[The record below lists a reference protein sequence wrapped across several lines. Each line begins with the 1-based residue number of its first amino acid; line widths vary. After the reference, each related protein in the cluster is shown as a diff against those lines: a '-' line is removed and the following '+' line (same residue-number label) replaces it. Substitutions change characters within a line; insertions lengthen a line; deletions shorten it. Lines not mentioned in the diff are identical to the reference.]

1 MLNYLEEIA
10 KIKVNK
16 TVTVVSFHKPLLL
29 LLTIADVI
37 NGHANNFAF
46 KDIESQKLKENSN
59 IFCDMTKAESSILN
73 MDLQICISSS

>member
-1 MLNYLEEIA
+1 MLNYSEEIA

-16 TVTVVSFHKPLLL
+16 AGAVVSFHKPLLL

-46 KDIESQKLKENSN
+46 KDIEFRNRKRIQTYLRY
-59 IFCDMTKAESSILN
+59 D
-73 MDLQICISSS
+73 